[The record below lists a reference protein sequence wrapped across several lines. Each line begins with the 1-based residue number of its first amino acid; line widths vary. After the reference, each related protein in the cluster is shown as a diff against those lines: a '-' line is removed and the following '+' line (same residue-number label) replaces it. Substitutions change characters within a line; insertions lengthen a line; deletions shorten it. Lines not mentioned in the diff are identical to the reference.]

1 MGSELKVWLFLTSLR
16 GYVLKELKFYDRE
29 YFKALVDDAYVPGAT
44 PDYDY
49 EELVKDAIKELYL
62 AVVLFSVRDVVR
74 FIMKFTKGAAN
85 PEVLETLVWHELRYD
100 RNR

>member
-16 GYVLKELKFYDRE
+16 RYVVKELKFYDRE
-29 YFKALVDDAYVPGAT
+29 YFKSLVDDEYVPRST

-49 EELVKDAIKELYL
+49 AELVKDVIKELYL
-62 AVVLFSVRDVVR
+62 AVCLFSVRDVVR
-74 FIMKFTKGAAN
+74 FIMKFTKGCAD
-85 PEVLETLVWHELRYD
+85 PEVLETLVCHELRYD

>member
-1 MGSELKVWLFLTSLR
+1 M
-16 GYVLKELKFYDRE
+16 KELKFYDRE
-29 YFKALVDDAYVPGAT
+29 YFKSLVDDEYVPGAA

-49 EELVKDAIKELYL
+49 EEIVKDAIKELYL

-74 FIMKFTKGAAN
+74 FIMKFTNGAAN
-85 PEVLETLVWHELRYD
+85 PEVLDTLVRHELRYD

>member
-1 MGSELKVWLFLTSLR
+1 MTPVGR
-16 GYVLKELKFYDRE
+16 RCILKELKFYDRE
-29 YFKALVDDAYVPGAT
+29 YFKSLVDDKYVPRPT

-49 EELVKDAIKELYL
+49 EELVKDVIKELYL

-74 FIMKFTKGAAN
+74 FIMKFTKGAAD
-85 PEVLETLVWHELRYD
+85 PEVLETLVCHELRYD